1 MNHIGDVTKMISDTP
16 RTDQQNDDLLNS
28 DSYTSWLEMSGFAR
42 KLERELNA
50 ANERI
55 RLLIAERDTA
65 RRQADQTYKLRE
77 EFTELL
83 GTDDVEQGVA
93 VVREMKERIKRLE
106 EALESI
112 REYWNGDNNSR
123 AMIDACWYA
132 IDKASEALESKER
145 IELLMSANADVARIA
160 AERDAAEKRVMH
172 LEAALRK
179 IADQDYRGNRSTE
192 SQIAL
197 MALEVKP

>member
-1 MNHIGDVTKMISDTP
+1 MSDHIPDATKMVSDTP

-65 RRQADQTYKLRE
+65 RRQADQTYKLRK
-77 EFTELL
+77 EFAELL
-83 GTDDVEQGVA
+83 GTDDVERGVA

-106 EALESI
+106 EAGDEMYRWITVKRLCSI
-112 REYWNGDNNSR
+112 DCTEAWN
-123 AMIDACWYA
+123 
-132 IDKASEALESKER
+132 KAKEA
-145 IELLMSANADVARIA
+145 
-160 AERDAAEKRVMH
+160 
-172 LEAALRK
+172 
-179 IADQDYRGNRSTE
+179 
-192 SQIAL
+192 
-197 MALEVKP
+197 KP

>member
-1 MNHIGDVTKMISDTP
+1 MSDHIPDATKMVSDTP

-65 RRQADQTYKLRE
+65 RRQADQNYKLRE

-83 GTDDVEQGVA
+83 GTDDVERGVA
-93 VVREMKERIKRLE
+93 VVRGLYDRIKRLE
-106 EALESI
+106 DYVETLEECGDSLFNSLTRDEALE
-112 REYWNGDNNSR
+112 RWKR
-123 AMIDACWYA
+123 A
-132 IDKASEALESKER
+132 KE
-145 IELLMSANADVARIA
+145 
-160 AERDAAEKRVMH
+160 
-172 LEAALRK
+172 
-179 IADQDYRGNRSTE
+179 T
-192 SQIAL
+192 
-197 MALEVKP
+197 KP

>member
-1 MNHIGDVTKMISDTP
+1 VSII
-16 RTDQQNDDLLNS
+16 DQ
-28 DSYTSWLEMSGFAR
+28 
-42 KLERELNA
+42 
-50 ANERI
+50 
-55 RLLIAERDTA
+55 IAFDQIADERDKA
-65 RRQADQTYKLRE
+65 QQENKL
-77 EFTELL
+77 L
-83 GTDDVEQGVA
+83 
-93 VVREMKERIKRLE
+93 KHRIKRLE

-145 IELLMSANADVARIA
+145 IELIMSANADVARIA
-160 AERDAAEKRVMH
+160 AERDAAERRVMH